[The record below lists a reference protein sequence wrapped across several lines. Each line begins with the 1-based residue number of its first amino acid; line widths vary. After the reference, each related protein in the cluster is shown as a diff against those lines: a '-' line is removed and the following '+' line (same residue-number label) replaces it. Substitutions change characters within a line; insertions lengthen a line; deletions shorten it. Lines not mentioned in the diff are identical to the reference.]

1 MAHKSK
7 AKRGKHDNA
16 TWLIVAGI
24 AALALL
30 IFSRSSSAATPTPTP
45 PPSDVQNYISGAAHV
60 TFFQPDS
67 ATGAPQFSSAD
78 PLSVPPG
85 QGLPAII
92 VSGTVIGAPS
102 GYTLWRDQATGSYL
116 YFPDAVSFA

>member
-1 MAHKSK
+1 MRHRKAK
-7 AKRGKHDNA
+7 AKRGEKHSGIA
-16 TWLIVAGI
+16 WLVAGI
-24 AALALL
+24 AALAVL
-30 IFSRSSSAATPTPTP
+30 IFSRSSSAATP
-45 PPSDVQNYISGAAHV
+45 SDSQGYLSGASHV

-85 QGLPAII
+85 TGLPAII

-102 GYTLWRDQATGSYL
+102 GYTLWRDQATGNYL
-116 YFPDAVSFA
+116 YFPDAISIV